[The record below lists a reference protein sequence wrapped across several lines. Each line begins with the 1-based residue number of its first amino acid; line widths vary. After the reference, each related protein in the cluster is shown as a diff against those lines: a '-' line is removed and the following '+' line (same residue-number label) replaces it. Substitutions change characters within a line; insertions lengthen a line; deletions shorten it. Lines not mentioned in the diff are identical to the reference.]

1 MSKKSFLDRFTEK
14 AEALDP
20 GSRQAYILRL
30 ARERGF
36 FETVFNSIEEG
47 ILIVDRRL
55 HIKYC
60 NQAAVTLLGLP
71 DNLKE
76 VRLSQFLRGVNWRRI
91 LDDDADEWLRVSRQ
105 EIEISYPET
114 RFVQF
119 CLVPL
124 EEDARMAAVV
134 IHDVTSERTERMHDF
149 KNETNKQIAMLA
161 GAVAHEIGNPLNSLY
176 LNLQLLEKEAETPGF
191 LGDSEAREMIES
203 CRSEVERLDN
213 IITQFLGAIRPGESC
228 FEQLFIDK
236 VLIDT
241 LNFMR
246 QEIEQR
252 NIELKC
258 EFPENVPHIMGN
270 PTQLKQ
276 LFYNIIKNALQ
287 ATVNGG
293 SLILKISY
301 DRDYLLVECADSG
314 RGIEAAEISRIFK
327 PFQTFK
333 ADGNGLGMVIIE
345 RIVREH
351 GAELGVDSQPG
362 LGTIVSIRFR
372 RRPRQMRVL
381 PE

>member
-1 MSKKSFLDRFTEK
+1 MSKKSFLDRFIER

-20 GSRQAYILRL
+20 NSRQTYILRL
-30 ARERGF
+30 SRERGF

-47 ILIVDRRL
+47 ILIVDRKL
-55 HIKYC
+55 HIKYH

-71 DNLKE
+71 ADLKE

-105 EIEISYPET
+105 EIEITYPET

-124 EEDARMAAVV
+124 EEDAKMAAVV
-134 IHDVTSERTERMHDF
+134 IHDVTKERTETMHDF

-161 GAVAHEIGNPLNSLY
+161 GSVAHEIGNPLNSLY
-176 LNLQLLEKEAETPGF
+176 LNLQLLEKSMEEPGF
-191 LGDSEAREMIES
+191 LGEAEAAEMIHC

-213 IITQFLGAIRPGESC
+213 IITQFLGAIRPGEAK
-228 FEQLFIDK
+228 FEQVFIDK
-236 VLIDT
+236 LLIET

-252 NIELKC
+252 HVELKC

-287 ATVNGG
+287 ATVDGG
-293 SLILKISY
+293 NLLLKISC
-301 DRDYLLVECADSG
+301 DRDYLLLECADSG
-314 RGIEAAEISRIFK
+314 RGIEPSEIGRIFK
-327 PFQTFK
+327 PFQSFK
-333 ADGNGLGMVIIE
+333 VDGNGLGMVIIE

-351 GAELGVDSQPG
+351 EAELAVDSQPG

-372 RRPRQMRVL
+372 RRQRQMRVL

>member
-1 MSKKSFLDRFTEK
+1 MSKKSFLDRFIEK
-14 AEALDP
+14 AEALDK

-47 ILIVDRRL
+47 ILIVDRKL
-55 HIKYC
+55 HIKYH
-60 NQAAVTLLGLP
+60 NQAAVSLLGLP
-71 DNLKE
+71 ENLQE

-91 LDDDADEWLRVSRQ
+91 LDDDEDEWLRVSRQ
-105 EIEISYPET
+105 EIEISYPEN

-124 EEDARMAAVV
+124 EEDAKMAAVV
-134 IHDVTSERTERMHDF
+134 IHDVTKERTETMHDF

-161 GAVAHEIGNPLNSLY
+161 GSVAHEIGNPLNSLY
-176 LNLQLLEKEAETPGF
+176 LNLQLLEKEAEEPGF
-191 LGDSEAREMIES
+191 LGDSEAREMIEC
-203 CRSEVERLDN
+203 CRAEVERLDS
-213 IITQFLGAIRPGESC
+213 IITQFLGAIRPGESK
-228 FEQLFIDK
+228 FEHVYIDK
-236 VLIDT
+236 LLIDT

-246 QEIEQR
+246 REIEQR
-252 NIELKC
+252 NVELKC

-293 SLILKISY
+293 TLILKISY

-314 RGIEAAEISRIFK
+314 RGIEASEIGRIFK

-333 ADGNGLGMVIIE
+333 VDGNGLGMVIVE

-351 GAELGVDSQPG
+351 GAELSVDSQPG

>member
-20 GSRQAYILRL
+20 QSRQSYILRL

-47 ILIVDRRL
+47 ILIVDRKL
-55 HIKYC
+55 HIKYH
-60 NQAAVTLLGLP
+60 NQAAAALLGLP
-71 DNLKE
+71 NDLKGI
-76 VRLSQFLRGVNWRRI
+76 RLSQFLHGVNWHRI
-91 LDDDADEWLRVSRQ
+91 LDNDADEWLRVSRQ

-124 EEDARMAAVV
+124 EEDAKMAAVV
-134 IHDVTSERTERMHDF
+134 IHDVTGERAEVMKDF
-149 KNETNKQIAMLA
+149 KIETNKQIAMLA
-161 GAVAHEIGNPLNSLY
+161 GSVAHEIGNPLNSLY
-176 LNLQLLEKEAETPGF
+176 LNLQLLEKEAEEPGF
-191 LGDSEAREMIES
+191 LGDAEAKEMIEC
-203 CRSEVERLDN
+203 CRAEVERLDN
-213 IITQFLGAIRPGESC
+213 IITQFLGAIRPGESR
-228 FEQLFIDK
+228 FEQLYIDK
-236 VLIDT
+236 VLIET

-258 EFPENVPHIMGN
+258 EFPENVPHISGN

-293 SLILKISY
+293 TLILKISY

-314 RGIEAAEISRIFK
+314 RGIEAAEIGRIFK

-333 ADGNGLGMVIIE
+333 VDGNGLGMVIVE

-372 RRPRQMRVL
+372 RRPRQLRVL
-381 PE
+381 GE

>member
-1 MSKKSFLDRFTEK
+1 M
-14 AEALDP
+14 
-20 GSRQAYILRL
+20 
-30 ARERGF
+30 
-36 FETVFNSIEEG
+36 
-47 ILIVDRRL
+47 
-55 HIKYC
+55 
-60 NQAAVTLLGLP
+60 LLGLP
-71 DNLKE
+71 SDLKE
-76 VRLSQFLRGVNWRRI
+76 VRLPQFLQGVNWRRI
-91 LDDDADEWLRVSRQ
+91 LDADADEWLRVSRQ
-105 EIEISYPET
+105 EIEITYPET

-124 EEDARMAAVV
+124 EEDAKLAAVV
-134 IHDVTSERTERMHDF
+134 IHDVTKERTETMHDF

-161 GAVAHEIGNPLNSLY
+161 GSVAHEIGNPLNSLY
-176 LNLQLLEKEAETPGF
+176 LNLQLLEQEAEDPGF
-191 LGDSEAREMIES
+191 LGEAEAQDMIAC

-213 IITQFLGAIRPGESC
+213 IITQFLGAIRPGESK
-228 FEQLFIDK
+228 FEQAFIDK
-236 VLIDT
+236 ILIET

-258 EFPENVPHIMGN
+258 EFPENIPFINGN

-293 SLILKISY
+293 TLLLKISY

-314 RGIEAAEISRIFK
+314 RGIEASEIGRIFK

-333 ADGNGLGMVIIE
+333 INGNGLGMVIIE

-351 GAELGVDSQPG
+351 GAELAVDSQPG
-362 LGTIVSIRFR
+362 LGTVVSIRFR

-381 PE
+381 PG

>member
-20 GSRQAYILRL
+20 QSRQAYILRL

-47 ILIVDRRL
+47 ILIVDRKL
-55 HIKYC
+55 HIKYH
-60 NQAAVTLLGLP
+60 NQSAVSLLGLP
-71 DNLKE
+71 EDLKG
-76 VRLSQFLRGVNWRRI
+76 VRLSQFLHGVNWRRI
-91 LDDDADEWLRVSRQ
+91 LDNDADEWLRVSRQ

-124 EEDARMAAVV
+124 EEDAKMAAVV
-134 IHDVTSERTERMHDF
+134 IHDVTRERTEAMQDF
-149 KNETNKQIAMLA
+149 KVETNKQIAMLA
-161 GAVAHEIGNPLNSLY
+161 GSVAHEIGNPLNSLY
-176 LNLQLLEKEAETPGF
+176 LNLQLLEKEAEEPGF
-191 LGDSEAREMIES
+191 LGDAEAREMIEC
-203 CRSEVERLDN
+203 CRAEVERLDN
-213 IITQFLGAIRPGESC
+213 IITQFLGAIRPGESR
-228 FEQLFIDK
+228 FEQLYVDK
-236 VLIDT
+236 VLIET

-293 SLILKISY
+293 TLILKISC

-314 RGIEAAEISRIFK
+314 RGIEAAEIGRIFK

-333 ADGNGLGMVIIE
+333 VDGNGLGMVIVE

-381 PE
+381 GE

>member
-47 ILIVDRRL
+47 ILIIDRKL

-60 NQAAVTLLGLP
+60 NQAAVNLLGLP
-71 DNLKE
+71 QNVHN
-76 VRLSQFLRGVNWRRI
+76 VRLPQFLRGVNWRRI
-91 LDDDADEWLRVSRQ
+91 LDEDADEWLRVSRQ
-105 EIEISYPET
+105 EIEINYPET
-114 RFVQF
+114 RFIQF

-124 EEDARMAAVV
+124 EEDAKMAAVV
-134 IHDVTSERTERMHDF
+134 IHDVTSERTETMHDF
-149 KNETNKQIAMLA
+149 RNETNKQIAMLA
-161 GAVAHEIGNPLNSLY
+161 GSVAHEIGNPLNSLY
-176 LNLQLLEKEAETPGF
+176 LNLQLLEKGAEEPGYLAEAE
-191 LGDSEAREMIES
+191 AAEMIRC
-203 CRSEVERLDN
+203 CRAEVERLDN
-213 IITQFLGAIRPGESC
+213 IITQFLGAIRPGDK
-228 FEQLFIDK
+228 QFIQVFPDK
-236 VLIDT
+236 ILLET

-252 NIELKC
+252 HVELKC
-258 EFPENVPHIMGN
+258 EFPENVPYIMGN
-270 PTQLKQ
+270 ATQLKQ

-287 ATVNGG
+287 ATVDGG
-293 SLILKISY
+293 TLLLKISC
-301 DRDYLLVECADSG
+301 DRDFLLVECADSG
-314 RGIEAAEISRIFK
+314 RGIEAAEIGRIFK
-327 PFQTFK
+327 PFQSFK
-333 ADGNGLGMVIIE
+333 VNGNGLGMVIVE

-351 GAELGVDSQPG
+351 GAELAVDSQPG

-372 RRPRQMRVL
+372 RRPRQLRVL

>member
-1 MSKKSFLDRFTEK
+1 MSKKSFLDRFIEK

-47 ILIVDRRL
+47 ILIVDRKL

-60 NQAAVTLLGLP
+60 NQAAVDLLGLP
-71 DNLKE
+71 SDMKE
-76 VRLSQFLRGVNWRRI
+76 IRLSQFLRGVNWRRI

-105 EIEISYPET
+105 EIEISYPEM

-124 EEDARMAAVV
+124 EEDAKMAAVV
-134 IHDVTSERTERMHDF
+134 IHDVTKERTETMHDF
-149 KNETNKQIAMLA
+149 KDETNKQIAMLA
-161 GAVAHEIGNPLNSLY
+161 GSVAHEIGNPLNSLY
-176 LNLQLLEKEAETPGF
+176 LNLQLLEKEAEEPGF
-191 LGDSEAREMIES
+191 LGEVEAREMIQC
-203 CRSEVERLDN
+203 CRAEVERLDN
-213 IITQFLGAIRPGESC
+213 IITQFLGAIRPGEGQ
-228 FEQLFIDK
+228 FTQVFINEI
-236 VLIDT
+236 LIDT

-252 NIELKC
+252 KVELKC

-270 PTQLKQ
+270 ATQLKQ

-287 ATVNGG
+287 ATVDGG
-293 SLILKISY
+293 SLVLKISY

-314 RGIEAAEISRIFK
+314 RGIEASEIGRIFK
-327 PFQTFK
+327 PFQSFK
-333 ADGNGLGMVIIE
+333 ANGNGLGMVIVE

-362 LGTIVSIRFR
+362 LGTIISIRFR

>member
-1 MSKKSFLDRFTEK
+1 MSKKSFLDRFIEK

-36 FETVFNSIEEG
+36 FETIFNSIEEG
-47 ILIVDRRL
+47 ILIVDRKL
-55 HIKYC
+55 HIKYH
-60 NQAAVTLLGLP
+60 NQAAALLLGLP
-71 DNLKE
+71 SDLKE
-76 VRLSQFLRGVNWRRI
+76 VRLPQFLQGVNWRRI
-91 LDDDADEWLRVSRQ
+91 LDADADEWLRVSRQ
-105 EIEISYPET
+105 EIEITYPET

-124 EEDARMAAVV
+124 EEDAKLAAVV
-134 IHDVTSERTERMHDF
+134 IHDVTKERTETMHDF

-161 GAVAHEIGNPLNSLY
+161 GSVAHEIGNPLNSLY
-176 LNLQLLEKEAETPGF
+176 LNLQLLEKEAEELGF
-191 LGDSEAREMIES
+191 LGEAEAKDMIAC

-213 IITQFLGAIRPGESC
+213 IITQFLGAIRPGESK
-228 FEQLFIDK
+228 FEQAFIDK
-236 VLIDT
+236 ILIET

-258 EFPENVPHIMGN
+258 EFPENIPFINGN

-293 SLILKISY
+293 TLLLKISY

-314 RGIEAAEISRIFK
+314 RGIEASEIGRIFK

-333 ADGNGLGMVIIE
+333 INGNGLGMVIIE

-351 GAELGVDSQPG
+351 GAELAVDSQPG
-362 LGTIVSIRFR
+362 LGTVVSIRFR

-381 PE
+381 PG

>member
-20 GSRQAYILRL
+20 QSRQAYILRL

-47 ILIVDRRL
+47 ILIVDRKL
-55 HIKYC
+55 HIKYH
-60 NQAAVTLLGLP
+60 NQSAVSLLGLP
-71 DNLKE
+71 EDLKG
-76 VRLSQFLRGVNWRRI
+76 VRLSQFLHGVNWRRI
-91 LDDDADEWLRVSRQ
+91 LDNDADEWLRVSRQ

-124 EEDARMAAVV
+124 EEDAKMAAVV
-134 IHDVTSERTERMHDF
+134 IHDVTRERTEAMQDF
-149 KNETNKQIAMLA
+149 KVETNKQIAMLA
-161 GAVAHEIGNPLNSLY
+161 GSVAHEIGNPLNSLY
-176 LNLQLLEKEAETPGF
+176 LNLQLLEKEAEEPGF
-191 LGDSEAREMIES
+191 LGDAEAREMIEC
-203 CRSEVERLDN
+203 CRAEVERLDN
-213 IITQFLGAIRPGESC
+213 IITQFLGAIRPGESR
-228 FEQLFIDK
+228 FEQLYVDK
-236 VLIDT
+236 VLIET

-293 SLILKISY
+293 TLILKISC
-301 DRDYLLVECADSG
+301 DRDYLMVECADSG
-314 RGIEAAEISRIFK
+314 RGIEAAEIGRIFK

-333 ADGNGLGMVIIE
+333 VDGNGLGMVIVE

-381 PE
+381 GE

>member
-1 MSKKSFLDRFTEK
+1 MSKKSFLDRFIEK

-30 ARERGF
+30 SRERGF

-47 ILIVDRRL
+47 ILIVDRKL
-55 HIKYC
+55 HIRYH
-60 NQAAVTLLGLP
+60 NQAAASLLGLP
-71 DNLKE
+71 ENLKE

-91 LDDDADEWLRVSRQ
+91 LDDDEDEWLRVSRQ

-114 RFVQF
+114 RFIQF

-134 IHDVTSERTERMHDF
+134 IHDVTKERTETMHDL
-149 KNETNKQIAMLA
+149 KTETNKQIAMLA
-161 GAVAHEIGNPLNSLY
+161 GSVAHEIGNPLNSLY
-176 LNLQLLEKEAETPGF
+176 LNLQLLEKAAEEPGF
-191 LGDSEAREMIES
+191 LAENEAAEMIEC
-203 CRSEVERLDN
+203 CRAEVERLDS
-213 IITQFLGAIRPGESC
+213 IITQFLGAIRPGEGQ
-228 FEQLFIDK
+228 FTQVYPDK
-236 VLIDT
+236 LLIET

-246 QEIEQR
+246 REIEQR
-252 NIELKC
+252 QVELKC

-270 PTQLKQ
+270 ATQLKQ

-293 SLILKISY
+293 TLLLKISC
-301 DRDYLLVECADSG
+301 DRDFLLVECADSG
-314 RGIEAAEISRIFK
+314 RGIEASEIGRIFK

-333 ADGNGLGMVIIE
+333 PDGNGLGMVIIE
-345 RIVREH
+345 KIVREH